1 MSRVRSNKP
10 IPCLVATSNVVEAY
24 VVPANGGPGLD
35 DALDG
40 IALGDKLAA
49 LRLADGPVPSVAII
63 ADGTVPCSLLSYLE
77 RQGVLRITTVPFALQ
92 MRLHEN
98 SRSTIVDPIDRIVPA
113 SDPAFRTW
121 AESKIR
127 IVVSR
132 VKTDRRGAYS
142 LCGATLASCVS
153 QGGLDS
159 LLDRYPAHCAIVV
172 DPAHDTPA
180 VVSKHPLLADWVGS
194 ILMGRDPY
202 SAPANAAWFRKG
214 LLPRTY
220 RIHGDM
226 SPVISWRNPPA
237 LTRDLPNAA
246 CGDPVV
252 LSFEKQTADAAGA
265 WVDYVTSMLETFLPT
280 PEMETFGEA
289 FQGEPRSV
297 RSWWEILACRIGPAV
312 SPESMGEIIEA
323 LFKGLGLFISIHP
336 VLQEDVQTL
345 QAGYL
350 LTTADG
356 RMTVTAEFANGR
368 LWAKRTNSRPVNVT
382 LIFKDTSTILRLL
395 TSPKPDLLNAMLKQQ
410 IAFDGNLNYLLKLAH
425 LLRRVFLITKGELG
439 SDA

>member
-10 IPCLVATSNVVEAY
+10 IPCPVATSKIMEAF
-24 VVPANGGPGLD
+24 VVPANAGPALD

-40 IALGDKLAA
+40 IALGDMLSI
-49 LRLADGPVPSVAII
+49 LRSAGGPGPTVAIV

-77 RQGVLRITTVPFALQ
+77 KQDGVRITSVQLATQ
-92 MRLHEN
+92 RRLHEN
-98 SRSTIVDPIDRIVPA
+98 SRSTIADPIDRIFPSPDLA
-113 SDPAFRTW
+113 LRTW
-121 AESKIR
+121 AESDIR

-153 QGGLDS
+153 RGGLDS

-180 VVSKHPLLADWVGS
+180 VVSRHPLLADWVGS
-194 ILMGRDPY
+194 ILMGSDPY

-252 LSFEKQTADAAGA
+252 LSFEKQAADAAGA
-265 WVDYVTSMLETFLPT
+265 WVDYVTSMLETFLPA

-289 FQGEPRSV
+289 FPGEPRSV
-297 RSWWEILACRIGPAV
+297 RSWWEILACRIAPAV

-323 LFKGLGLFISIHP
+323 LFKGLGLLISIHP

>member
-10 IPCLVATSNVVEAY
+10 IPCLVATSNVVGAY

-49 LRLADGPVPSVAII
+49 VRLADGPVPSVAIV

-77 RQGVLRITTVPFALQ
+77 RQGVLRIATVPFAPQ
-92 MRLHEN
+92 RRLHEN
-98 SRSTIVDPIDRIVPA
+98 SRSAIVDPIDRIVPA

-159 LLDRYPAHCAIVV
+159 LLDRYPAHCAMVV

-226 SPVISWRNPPA
+226 SPVVSWRDPPA

-252 LSFEKQTADAAGA
+252 LSFEKQTTDAVGA
-265 WVDYVTSMLETFLPT
+265 WADYVTSMLEMFLPA
-280 PEMETFGEA
+280 PEMEPVGEV

-297 RSWWEILACRIGPAV
+297 RSWWEILACRIAPAV

-323 LFKGLGLFISIHP
+323 LFKGLGLLISIHP

-345 QAGYL
+345 QAAYL

-382 LIFKDTSTILRLL
+382 LIFKDASTILRLL